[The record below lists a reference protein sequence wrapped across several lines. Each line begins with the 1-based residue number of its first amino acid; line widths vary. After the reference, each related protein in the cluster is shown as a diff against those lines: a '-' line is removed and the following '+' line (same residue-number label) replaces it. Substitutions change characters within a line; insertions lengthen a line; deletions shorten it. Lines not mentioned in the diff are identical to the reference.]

1 MDVLGLLSIFIVRRS
16 FLFSS
21 QKENF
26 RNINLKEQTMLNNK
40 RLFTSESVTEGHPD
54 KIADQVSDA
63 ILDAILKDDPN
74 ARVACETTVTTGMA
88 LIAGEISTTTYVDI
102 PKVVRETI
110 KEIGYT
116 RAKYGY
122 DYETMAILT
131 AIDEQS
137 PDIAQG
143 VDKALEYRDKDS
155 EEEIEATGAGDQ
167 GLMFGYATNET
178 ETYMPLAIYLSHQ
191 LAKRL
196 SDVRKDGTLNYLR
209 PDGKVQVTVEYDE
222 NDNPVRIDTIVVSTQ
237 HAEDVTLEQIQE
249 DIKAHVIYPTVPEN
263 LINEQ
268 TKFYIN
274 PTGRFVIGGPQG
286 DAGLTGRKI
295 IVDTYGG
302 YARHGGGCFSG
313 KDPTK
318 VDRSAAYAARYVA
331 KNIVA
336 AGLADQCEVQLAYA
350 IGVAEPVSIAIDT
363 FGTGKVSE
371 SQLVEAV
378 RKHFDLRPAGIIKML
393 DLKQP
398 IYKQT
403 AAYGHFGR
411 TDVLFPWEKL
421 DKVEELK
428 DAVK

>member
-1 MDVLGLLSIFIVRRS
+1 M
-16 FLFSS
+16 
-21 QKENF
+21 
-26 RNINLKEQTMLNNK
+26 TYNK

-54 KIADQVSDA
+54 KIADQISDA
-63 ILDAILKDDPN
+63 ILDEILKGDQS

-88 LIAGEISTTTYVDI
+88 LIVGEISTSTYVDI
-102 PKVVRETI
+102 PKVVRETV
-110 KEIGYT
+110 KQIGYT

-122 DYETMAILT
+122 DYKTMSVLT

-143 VDKALEYRDKDS
+143 VDRALEYRDASND
-155 EEEIEATGAGDQ
+155 EVLNTGAGDQ

-178 ETYMPLAIYLSHQ
+178 TSFMPLPIDLSHK

-196 SDVRKDGTLNYLR
+196 TDVRKDGTLEYLR

-222 NDNPVRIDTIVVSTQ
+222 SNQPKRIDTIVISSQ
-237 HAEDVTLEQIQE
+237 HHEEIALDQIQRDLKE
-249 DIKAHVIYPTVPEN
+249 HVIYSIVPES
-263 LINEQ
+263 LLDDE
-268 TKFYIN
+268 TKFFIN

-302 YARHGGGCFSG
+302 FARHGGGAFSG

-336 AGLADQCEVQLAYA
+336 AGFADKCEVQLAYA
-350 IGVAEPVSIAIDT
+350 IGVAQPVSIAIDT

-371 SQLVEAV
+371 EALIQAV
-378 RKHFDLRPAGIIKML
+378 NENFDLRPAGIIQML
-393 DLKQP
+393 DLQRP

-411 TDVLFPWEKL
+411 TDVELPWENT
-421 DKVEELK
+421 DKVDDLK
-428 DAVK
+428 KSVADYQG